1 MLLVEQNF
9 DLAVQ
14 LADRVYLIDHGQIVF
29 EGTVADLMA
38 RPELTTRYLGV
49 TV

>member
-9 DLAVQ
+9 DLAIE

-29 EGTVADLMA
+29 EGAVRDLLS
-38 RPELTTRYLGV
+38 RPELAARYLGV